1 MTCFGTS
8 CKQFK
13 KYATYDYYLKLVTDY
28 SSFQLIPYVQKNIS
42 LIGEK
47 YPEGKHGKL
56 FMVIFL

>member
-28 SSFQLIPYVQKNIS
+28 IS
-42 LIGEK
+42 AHALCAKES
-47 YPEGKHGKL
+47 
-56 FMVIFL
+56 VIDR